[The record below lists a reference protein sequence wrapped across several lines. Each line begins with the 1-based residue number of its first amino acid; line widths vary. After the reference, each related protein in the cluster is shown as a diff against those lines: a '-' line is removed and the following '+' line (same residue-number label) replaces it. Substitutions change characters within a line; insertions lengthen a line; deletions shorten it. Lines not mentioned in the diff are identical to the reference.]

1 MNNILFVD
9 DEIKLLKILSSS
21 FKKKNYVIYTASN
34 GEEAKDKL
42 EDNTIDIVFLDLKLP
57 DTMGLELLEE
67 FSSTYPDKAIIIMT
81 AYGDIESAVSA
92 MKAGAFDYISKPAK
106 IKEIEVV
113 IQKAQKWLD
122 IKRENEDLKSEL
134 KEISSRSGF
143 IGSSPEMKQILQI
156 IERVSDTNATV
167 LLQGESGTGK
177 SMIARM
183 IYKVSDRNKAPFLT
197 INCAALPENLLESE
211 LFGFEK
217 GAFTGANT
225 SKKGKFEA
233 ADEGTIF
240 LDEIGE
246 VPFTLQAK
254 LLQVIQDKTFMRIG
268 SNETKQV
275 DVRIIAATN
284 RDLKEMVE
292 EGTFREDLYYRLK
305 IVDIYIPPIREHI
318 EDVELLADRFLDK
331 YKKIHNKDCQL
342 TESFIKA
349 LMNYDWPGNVREL
362 ENAIER
368 AVVLSKGTELST
380 DDLPQELQKSK
391 SVLSE
396 VTEGTKT
403 LPEHLSEVEEQVILS
418 TLEKSNGN
426 RAEAAKLL
434 GISRQL
440 LSYKMNKSATFDN

>member
-391 SVLSE
+391 SALSE

>member
-34 GEEAKDKL
+34 GEEARDKL
-42 EDNTIDIVFLDLKLP
+42 EENPIDIVFLDLRLP

-113 IQKAQKWLD
+113 IQKAQKWID

-177 SMIARM
+177 SMVARM
-183 IYKVSDRNKAPFLT
+183 IYKVSGRNKAPFLT

-331 YKKIHNKDCQL
+331 YKKIHSKECQL

-349 LMNYDWPGNVREL
+349 LMNYEWPGNVREL

-391 SVLSE
+391 SALSD

-403 LPEHLSEVEEQVILS
+403 LPEHLNEVEEQVILS

>member
-183 IYKVSDRNKAPFLT
+183 IYKVSERNKAPFLT

>member
-183 IYKVSDRNKAPFLT
+183 IYKVSERNKAPFLT

-275 DVRIIAATN
+275 DVRIIAAIN

-391 SVLSE
+391 SALSE